1 MLYFPEYLRN
11 KTQSLEAR
19 LFWKKV
25 PYAPE
30 SLKSASCKNQT
41 EGVGRLERGVQL
53 HFSPPKKIAQLLSL
67 LSTLSLL
74 LPELWVPAALTAMET
89 ALLPLPKENHFSK
102 WRRVRGAWRGQTWT
116 LEPYLVAWR
125 SNWTPA

>member
-30 SLKSASCKNQT
+30 SLKSAPCKNQT